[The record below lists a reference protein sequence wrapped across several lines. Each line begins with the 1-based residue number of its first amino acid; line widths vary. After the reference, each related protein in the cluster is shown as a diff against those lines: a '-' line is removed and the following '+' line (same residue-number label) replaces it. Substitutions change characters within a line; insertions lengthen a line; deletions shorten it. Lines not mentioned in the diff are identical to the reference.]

1 MLISRTSLVHF
12 VHSSSGFCLQIYF
25 QETRIRLLLLDLFF
39 SLYGMSAPFVKGGP
53 AIISGHQRAKRRQCD
68 GGSNTL
74 GWHNEVLDGEQPPS
88 PESRSFNED
97 IDMLQ

>member
-1 MLISRTSLVHF
+1 M
-12 VHSSSGFCLQIYF
+12 
-25 QETRIRLLLLDLFF
+25 RLLLMDLFF

-53 AIISGHQRAKRRQCD
+53 AMISGHQRAKQRQND
-68 GGSNTL
+68 GKPSVIS
-74 GWHNEVLDGEQPPS
+74 WHNEILDGEQPPS